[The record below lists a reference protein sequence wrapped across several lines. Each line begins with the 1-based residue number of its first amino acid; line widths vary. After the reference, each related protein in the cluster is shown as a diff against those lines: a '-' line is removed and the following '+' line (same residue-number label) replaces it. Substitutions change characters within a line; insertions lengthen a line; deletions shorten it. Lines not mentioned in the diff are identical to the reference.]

1 MFHVSDTSV
10 DIDAPLNMDPQK
22 SWNVQFFRSITSDS
36 AVFDEERV
44 ENNVSINITEFWLE
58 RIKKQSIMLENLTLQ
73 FLLFW
78 NRGSLF

>member
-1 MFHVSDTSV
+1 MIHVKDTSV

-44 ENNVSINITEFWLE
+44 ENNVSINIAEFWLE
-58 RIKKQSIMLENLTLQ
+58 RNT
-73 FLLFW
+73 
-78 NRGSLF
+78 

>member
-1 MFHVSDTSV
+1 MIHVSDTSV